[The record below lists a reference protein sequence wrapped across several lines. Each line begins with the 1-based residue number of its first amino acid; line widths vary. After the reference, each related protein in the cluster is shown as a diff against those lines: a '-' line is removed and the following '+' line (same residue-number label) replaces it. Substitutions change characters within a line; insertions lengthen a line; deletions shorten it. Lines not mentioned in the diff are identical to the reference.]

1 MMSPWGEVTF
11 SYGIGEYRS
20 TNEFPS
26 NDKYKIEDYG
36 FLQVISTGTHPGDD
50 SNQDEI
56 SLSGPWINN
65 GQWFEANLNGDEFSD
80 LIYVG
85 NSIGTREY
93 VPEDLMITFIN
104 DGNGHFQIAPE
115 LFPDNTF
122 PCVHGGTN
130 WLNTDSNDSRKK
142 CGNNKQ
148 GLW

>member
-20 TNEFPS
+20 SNEFPS

-56 SLSGPWINN
+56 SPSGPWINN

-85 NSIGTREY
+85 NSIGCLLYTSPSPR
-93 VPEDLMITFIN
+93 DR
-104 DGNGHFQIAPE
+104 G
-115 LFPDNTF
+115 
-122 PCVHGGTN
+122 
-130 WLNTDSNDSRKK
+130 
-142 CGNNKQ
+142 
-148 GLW
+148 